1 MPSRDIAVILENIV
15 FLLFRKY
22 GYDICIGRIDDME
35 VDFIVSRGLYRYY
48 LQVATSLSDEAT
60 RRREYKSLDG
70 IDDSFPKY
78 VVHLDEIDW

>member
-22 GYDICIGRIDDME
+22 GYEISIGRIDDME
-35 VDFIVSRGLYRYY
+35 VDFIVSRGTHRYY

-60 RRREYKSLDG
+60 RAREYKSLDR
-70 IDDSFPKY
+70 IDDNFPKY
-78 VVHLDEIDW
+78 VVHLDDIDW

>member
-22 GYDICIGRIDDME
+22 GYDISIGRIDDME
-35 VDFIVSRGLYRYY
+35 VDFIVSRGHYRYY
-48 LQVATSLSDEAT
+48 FQVTTSLSDDMT
-60 RRREYKSLDG
+60 RTREYKSLDS

-78 VVHLDEIDW
+78 IVHLDDIDW